1 MLTGSQVLPTD
12 MLGDITS
19 SSKWVG
25 EPDYV
30 DGRCPEVSGVLV
42 PSRCSL
48 DFTPVTST
56 VASPNPPST
65 ISKASS
71 VTCTSTSTFLP
82 DPMQKYFLRKTF
94 GGFGGYPPLFWKK
107 IRQTVFE
114 TLPIIPSKMRKR
126 KEETS
131 MI

>member
-1 MLTGSQVLPTD
+1 MGSQVLPTD

-56 VASPNPPST
+56 VASPNPPAT
-65 ISKASS
+65 ISEASS
-71 VTCTSTSTFLP
+71 AIEKSYMSPFPKCPIP
-82 DPMQKYFLRKTF
+82 DLKFVKKFTRPNFWANEFYTLKTRKLRLFSPAIYSKNASLSVIWPPF
-94 GGFGGYPPLFWKK
+94 G
-107 IRQTVFE
+107 
-114 TLPIIPSKMRKR
+114 
-126 KEETS
+126 
-131 MI
+131 

>member
-19 SSKWVG
+19 SSKWVV
-25 EPDYV
+25 EPDFV

-56 VASPNPPST
+56 VASPNPPAT
-65 ISKASS
+65 ISEASS
-71 VTCTSTSTFLP
+71 AIEKSYMSPLP
-82 DPMQKYFLRKTF
+82 KC
-94 GGFGGYPPLFWKK
+94 
-107 IRQTVFE
+107 
-114 TLPIIPSKMRKR
+114 PIPHL
-126 KEETS
+126 
-131 MI
+131 

>member
-12 MLGDITS
+12 MLGDVTS

-56 VASPNPPST
+56 VASPNPPAT
-65 ISKASS
+65 ISEASS
-71 VTCTSTSTFLP
+71 AIEKSYMSPLPKCPIPHLQIFTSKTSVACHRITPNLYSQCTITKS
-82 DPMQKYFLRKTF
+82 Y
-94 GGFGGYPPLFWKK
+94 
-107 IRQTVFE
+107 
-114 TLPIIPSKMRKR
+114 IPQQ
-126 KEETS
+126 
-131 MI
+131 